1 MSGAVSTIK
10 KPFTG
15 GGGGASTVLAAA
27 DPAPAADAVAGDA
40 PAVQTARNR
49 TLFAGAAGEISRGG
63 NEADT
68 LGRPRR
74 RSASRELLG

>member
-10 KPFTG
+10 KPFSG
-15 GGGGASTVLAAA
+15 GGSTPGVT
-27 DPAPAADAVAGDA
+27 PE
-40 PAVQTARNR
+40 PAVSATGAAPVVAEPEAVQPKPRS
-49 TLFAGAAGEISRGG
+49 LFAGAASEVSRGG
-63 NEADT
+63 NQADT